1 MKAGLMKCRE
11 DVKIYNEQGD
21 ALLHRLVKK
30 PFTKRKMSLKR
41 DLLAALLT
49 YSDAKVNDPNLY
61 SLTPLHLAAKVNIL
75 HNKIS
80 KLHDVDTFFITEL

>member
-1 MKAGLMKCRE
+1 MKAGLVNCRE
-11 DVKIYNEQGD
+11 DVKIYNKEGD
-21 ALLHRLVKK
+21 ALLHCLVKT

-49 YSDAKVNDPNLY
+49 YSDAKVNEPNLY
-61 SLTPLHLAAKVNIL
+61 SLTPLHLAVKVNTL

-80 KLHDVDTFFITEL
+80 NTT